1 MPACFRLC
9 TPDHH
14 PHPTEQRELPD
25 LRQALIA
32 GHGLARKLL
41 RHRLGRARCTA
52 ASTSRTSATSPSHG
66 SCSPIWRASC
76 PERLRSADRRC
87 STAGEPPRIAADH
100 VSPPHP
106 DCHPARRAAW
116 QRAAAQRLS
125 PAERVISHTVAADYD
140 RSVAL
145 LEKLVNQNSGTL
157 NLDGVTKVGAMM
169 RAELEPLGFTVTWKP
184 MDAVQRAGHLI
195 AVHRGKPGTKTL
207 LLIGHLDTVFEPN
220 SPFQKFVRKG
230 DLAEGPGAGDDKG
243 GMVVIVSALRA
254 MQAAGT
260 LKNANIEVHLTGD
273 EEKSGPA
280 QHRPRRPD
288 RRRQARRC
296 RDFEGLVID
305 GGRDMGSI
313 ARRSAIDWRI
323 TASGR
328 TGHSS
333 GIFTA
338 EMGDGAVYELARIL
352 AAFRK
357 ELPEPNLTFN
367 TGVIAGGARASI
379 DERRSAAAA
388 GKTNI
393 IPATAVAIG
402 DIRTLTPEQTARVKA
417 KMQAIVAA
425 HAPGADARIEFGEG
439 YPPMAPTDGN
449 RALLAKLNGVN
460 RDLGLAEMPALDPL
474 KRGAGDV
481 SFVAADV
488 DSLAG
493 LGPYSTGDHAPG
505 ETVDL
510 QSIRRQAKRAA
521 ILMSRLSAERSTR

>member
-1 MPACFRLC
+1 M
-9 TPDHH
+9 
-14 PHPTEQRELPD
+14 
-25 LRQALIA
+25 
-32 GHGLARKLL
+32 
-41 RHRLGRARCTA
+41 
-52 ASTSRTSATSPSHG
+52 
-66 SCSPIWRASC
+66 
-76 PERLRSADRRC
+76 
-87 STAGEPPRIAADH
+87 IAA
-100 VSPPHP
+100 VLAAPV
-106 DCHPARRAAW
+106 PATPAV
-116 QRAAAQRLS
+116 AQRLS
-125 PAERVISHTVAADYD
+125 PAEAVISRTVDADYE

-157 NLDGVTKVGAMM
+157 NLDGVTRVGTMM

-207 LLIGHLDTVFEPN
+207 LLIGHLDTVFEPG

-273 EEKSGPA
+273 EEKSGSP
-280 QHRPRRPD
+280 HRI
-288 RRRQARRC
+288 ARADLIAAGKRADVAL
-296 RDFEGLVID
+296 DFEGLVID
-305 GGRDMGSI
+305 SGRDMGSI

-333 GIFTA
+333 GIFSA
-338 EMGDGAVYELARIL
+338 DMGDGAVYELARIL
-352 AAFRK
+352 TTFRK

-379 DERRSAAAA
+379 DESGTAAAA

-417 KMQAIVAA
+417 KMAAIVAA
-425 HAPGADARIEFGEG
+425 HAPGTDARIEFGEG
-439 YPPMAPTDGN
+439 YPPMAPTEGN
-449 RALLAKLNGVN
+449 KALLAKLNGVN

-510 QSIRRQAKRAA
+510 ASIRRQAKRAA
-521 ILMSRLSAERSTR
+521 ILMSRLSAERSMR